1 MWWGYYTSYYLLIP
15 AILFTFY
22 AQAKVSSNFKRYSK
36 VRNDR
41 NLTGAQ
47 AARMVLDANGLRD
60 VQIETVRG
68 SLTDHYDPRGRVL
81 RLSETVCNVNSIAAV
96 SVACHEAG
104 HALQHAQ
111 NYVPLKIRN
120 GIVPVVNLASNLCW
134 PLAIIGIILLGN
146 GSYIGDTLFNIAV
159 IAMLA
164 VILFHAVT
172 LPVEFNASRRALQ
185 QMEELGIVDD
195 MELPGAKKVLRAAA
209 MTYVAALATAI
220 ANLLRLLNL
229 PETVLEL
236 LKSGFLT
243 TGHAKVVLGLP
254 TPELQEQAAQI
265 IADNQLNVR
274 QAEALCKKLAK
285 PPKAPAE
292 PAPIDTLPVEVE
304 ESLKEVLGS
313 EVNVAYHGG
322 KGKLTVH
329 FYSDEQ
335 LKAFANLLGKY
346 QQ

>member
-81 RLSETVCNVNSIAAV
+81 RLSETVCNVNSVAAV

-134 PLAIIGIILLGN
+134 PLAIIGIILLSN

-220 ANLLRLLNL
+220 ANLLRLLAIRGNR
-229 PETVLEL
+229 
-236 LKSGFLT
+236 
-243 TGHAKVVLGLP
+243 
-254 TPELQEQAAQI
+254 
-265 IADNQLNVR
+265 D
-274 QAEALCKKLAK
+274 
-285 PPKAPAE
+285 
-292 PAPIDTLPVEVE
+292 
-304 ESLKEVLGS
+304 
-313 EVNVAYHGG
+313 
-322 KGKLTVH
+322 
-329 FYSDEQ
+329 
-335 LKAFANLLGKY
+335 
-346 QQ
+346 